1 MKLIACLFSLIL
13 LSTVSLSQGYILDS
27 IYENGGYTY
36 ISRPTG
42 NGPFPGVL
50 YSHGGLGGNIGG
62 DLRST
67 CISLAEEGYNTSILK
82 L

>member
-13 LSTVSLSQGYILDS
+13 LSTVSFSQGYILDS
-27 IYENGGYTY
+27 IHENGGYTY

-50 YSHGGLGGNIGG
+50 YSHGGL
-62 DLRST
+62 
-67 CISLAEEGYNTSILK
+67 
-82 L
+82 